1 MRAFGL
7 IGNPLSHSFSQQ
19 YFQQKFIRDGI
30 TDATF
35 NLFPIPSIQQL
46 LPLFNSHKDLLGLAV
61 TIPYKKEVIP
71 FLKSVD
77 EVVTVT
83 GACNCIKKTEAG
95 WIGYNTDVTGF
106 ELSFTQHLKPRHT
119 HALILGTG
127 GAAAAVAFVLKKLHI
142 GFLWVTRKISGKDQ
156 LTYKDLDVALMEK
169 YSVIINCTPLGT
181 FPATDEKPAI
191 PFGLLSADHY
201 LFDMVYNPPL
211 TAFLSEGK
219 KAGCTVEN
227 GFEMLTLQAEEN
239 WRIWNE

>member
-1 MRAFGL
+1 MDL

-19 YFQQKFIRDGI
+19 YFQQKFIREGI

-35 NLFPIPSIQQL
+35 NLIFL
-46 LPLFNSHKDLLGLAV
+46 YHLFNSFSRYLTAIKIYLGLSV

-77 EVVTVT
+77 EVVTVI

-191 PFGLLSADHY
+191 PFGLLSAKHY

-211 TAFLSEGK
+211 TAFLGEGK
-219 KAGCTVEN
+219 NAW
-227 GFEMLTLQAEEN
+227 MY
-239 WRIWNE
+239 R